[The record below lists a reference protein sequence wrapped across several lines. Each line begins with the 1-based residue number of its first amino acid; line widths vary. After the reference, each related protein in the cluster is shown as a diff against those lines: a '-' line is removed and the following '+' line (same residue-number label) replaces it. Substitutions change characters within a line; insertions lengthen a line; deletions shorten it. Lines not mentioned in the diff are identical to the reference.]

1 MRHTFFQKRK
11 GQKGTTLVETLVAV
25 AFFVAVAIVI
35 YNIYA
40 TTITLN
46 QRIKIKQLAVN
57 VGNEM
62 LEIARNLPYDDLGT
76 VGGIP
81 AGILDDQIDIER
93 LGYTFR
99 VNYTVRN
106 VDLAFDGYSPTDTA
120 PADNKL
126 VEVKVRCQECRDSEL
141 GDFFYTFN
149 TNVAPRS
156 TEESTATGVL
166 NIYVVNSSGTK
177 VAAANVSVVN
187 AGVSPAVN
195 LDDNTNA
202 QGLLQLIGALPS
214 TLGYRIDV
222 DKSNYS
228 TDRTYISSQL
238 GGSTPVL
245 SNASVTAGATTSIT
259 LQIDR
264 TSTLNISSVDTACV
278 AVPGFDFNLRGTKKI
293 GTGPDVYKYDTDWA
307 TNGSGLRGLS
317 DMEWDTYQI
326 TPEDGTYDLVGSNP
340 LLQFSLPPNTTQ
352 ALQLVVATKNQPAV
366 MVTVK
371 DAATGLA
378 LTDADVNLEK
388 DSGGYDVTKTTGVG
402 SIVQTDWSG
411 GKTHATYSD
420 TTKYWDDDGNVNRST
435 TPGEMKLKNSG
446 AVYRSSGWLESS
458 TFDTGSVSN
467 FYELSWLPTS
477 QPVETGADSVK
488 FQVAANNDNATWSYV
503 GPDGT
508 TGTYYTTADFNLADI
523 NGNRYLRIK
532 AYLETDNTAYTP
544 TISDIGFTYSS
555 SCTPPGQVYF
565 SGLSSGAYTLTV
577 SKYDYNDNIIPVTVS
592 ASGWQQVETSMS
604 Q

>member
-1 MRHTFFQKRK
+1 MHPSFFKK
-11 GQKGTTLVETLVAV
+11 QKGTTLVETLVAV
-25 AFFVAVAIVI
+25 TFFVIVAVVI

-40 TTITLN
+40 TTIQLN

-81 AGILDDQIDIER
+81 NGVLDDQIDVER

-99 VNYTVRN
+99 INYTVRN
-106 VDLAFDGYSPTDTA
+106 VDLSFDGLSPTDTA

-149 TNVAPRS
+149 TYVAPRS
-156 TEESTATGVL
+156 TEESTSTGVL
-166 NIYVVNSSGTK
+166 NIYVVNSNGTK
-177 VAAANVSVVN
+177 VPAANVSVVN
-187 AGVSPAVN
+187 SSVSPAVN

-202 QGLLQLIGALPS
+202 DGLLQLIGALPS
-214 TLGYRIDV
+214 TAGYRIDV

-228 TDRTYISSQL
+228 ADRTYISSQI

-245 SNASVTAGATTSIT
+245 SHASVTAGATTSIT

-278 AVPGFDFNLRGTKKI
+278 AVSGFDFNLRGTKKI
-293 GTGPDVYKYDTDWA
+293 GTSPDVYKYDNDWA
-307 TNGSGLRGLS
+307 TNGSGVRALTG
-317 DMEWDTYQI
+317 MEWDTYQI
-326 TPEDGTYDLVGSNP
+326 TPEDGTYDMVGSNP
-340 LLQFSLPPNTTQ
+340 LLQFALPPNTTQ
-352 ALQLVVATKNQPAV
+352 SLQLVVASKNQPAV

-411 GKTHATYSD
+411 GKTQATYSD

-467 FYELSWLPTS
+467 FYELTWLPTS
-477 QPVETGADSVK
+477 QPAGTGADSVK
-488 FQVAANNDNATWSYV
+488 FQVAANNDNATWNYI

-508 TGTYYTTADFNLADI
+508 NGTYYTTSDFDLADI

-532 AYLETDNTAYTP
+532 AHLSTADTAYTP
-544 TISDIGFTYSS
+544 TVSDIGFTYSS

-577 SKYDYNDNIIPVTVS
+577 SKSDYNDNIIPVTVS
-592 ASGWQQVETSMS
+592 ASGWQQIETSMS

>member
-1 MRHTFFQKRK
+1 MQRTFFQN
-11 GQKGTTLVETLVAV
+11 QKGTTLLETLIAI
-25 AFFVAVAIVI
+25 AFFVAVAIAV
-35 YNIYA
+35 YQVYA

-76 VGGIP
+76 LGGVP
-81 AGILDDQIDIER
+81 AGVLDDQVDVER

-106 VDLAFDGYSPTDTA
+106 VDLTYDGVAPTDTA

-126 VEVKVRCQECRDSEL
+126 VEVKVRCLECRDNAL
-141 GDFFYTFN
+141 GDYYYTFN
-149 TNVAPRS
+149 TYVAPRS
-156 TEESTATGVL
+156 TEESTTTGVL
-166 NIYVVNSSGTK
+166 NIYVVNSNGTK
-177 VAAANVSVVN
+177 VPAANVSVVN
-187 AGVSPAVN
+187 SSVSPAIN

-202 QGLLQLIGALPS
+202 QGLLQIVGAPPS
-214 TLGYRIDV
+214 TAGYRIDV

-228 TDRTYISSQL
+228 TDRTYISSQI
-238 GGSTPVL
+238 GGATPVL
-245 SNASVTAGATTSIT
+245 SNASVTAGAITSIT

-264 TSTLNISSVDTACV
+264 TSALNISSVDTACV

-293 GTGPDVYKYDTDWA
+293 GTSPDVYKYDNDWA
-307 TNGSGLRGLS
+307 TNGSGLKALS
-317 DMEWDTYQI
+317 SMEWDTYQI
-326 TPEDGTYDLVGSNP
+326 TPEDGSYDLVGSNP

-378 LTDADVNLEK
+378 LTDADVNLTK
-388 DSGGYDVTKTTGVG
+388 NTGGYNVTKTTGVG

-411 GKTHATYSD
+411 GKNQATYSD

-435 TPGEMKLKNSG
+435 TPGEMKLKNSL
-446 AVYRSSGWLESS
+446 AVYRSSGNLTSS

-467 FYELSWLPTS
+467 FYELTWLPTS
-477 QPVETGADSVK
+477 QPAATGANSVK
-488 FQVAANNDNATWSYV
+488 FQVAANNDNATWNYI

-508 TGTYYTTADFNLADI
+508 SSTYYTTSDFDLSDI

-532 AYLETDNTAYTP
+532 AYLSTADTAYTP

-577 SKYDYNDNIIPVTVS
+577 SKSDYNDNIIPVTVS
-592 ASGWQQVETSMS
+592 ASGWQNIETSLS